1 MPGATQPPPAS
12 AGHRDHPC
20 DRVPAFIRTNDEKRQ
35 GWGFEAPKCREHPS
49 MSTHSEQPRR
59 GIQPLDEFAASLPPG
74 ARLVG
79 IDVGTKTLGLSLS
92 DATRTIATALVTLRR
107 SRLTNDLHQL
117 LSLVEERGVGG
128 FVVGLPLNLDGSSGP
143 RAQATRA
150 FVRNLAKATPLPVLY
165 WDERLSTVAAERTL
179 LEADLSRKRRAEVV
193 DKVAAT
199 LILQGALDR
208 MGRLGSTRTS

>member
-1 MPGATQPPPAS
+1 
-12 AGHRDHPC
+12 
-20 DRVPAFIRTNDEKRQ
+20 
-35 GWGFEAPKCREHPS
+35 
-49 MSTHSEQPRR
+49 MSTHSEQRR
-59 GIQPLDEFAASLPPG
+59 GGVQPLDEFAASLPRG

-79 IDVGTKTLGLSLS
+79 IDVGTKTLGLALS
-92 DATRTIATALVTLRR
+92 DATRSIASSLVTLRR
-107 SRLTNDLHQL
+107 SRLADDLHQL
-117 LSLVEERGVGG
+117 LALAEKHGVGG

-150 FVRNLAKATPLPVLY
+150 FVRNLAKVTSLPVLY

-179 LEADLSRKRRAEVV
+179 LEADLSRKRRAEVI

-208 MGRLGSTRTS
+208 MGRLG